1 MTKLEAI
8 EQAVKDLPSNEL
20 EEFRAW
26 FEEFDAAVFD
36 AKIERDARDG
46 KLDRLAKAALKEFR
60 RTYSRIMR
68 HFAERLVLEGL

>member
-8 EQAVKDLPSNEL
+8 EQAVKDLPPKEL

-26 FEEFDAAVFD
+26 FEEFEAAAFD

-46 KLDRLAKAALKEFR
+46 KLDRLAQAALKEFR
-60 RTYSRIMR
+60 
-68 HFAERLVLEGL
+68 EGRAREI